1 MEQFHVNAGEGSTF
15 NRRQFLGGGL
25 TLGAGVLSTKR
36 AAPGTVLR
44 AASTKPAGSD
54 LGAIEHVVYLMQENR
69 SFDHYFGS
77 YKGVRGFNDHS
88 ATSLGAFAQPY
99 PDNTTRQPTGYQLP
113 FHLDT
118 RTGLG
123 ECMADL
129 NHSWLPQHLCWNNG
143 AMDSFVQ
150 THTSTQFEGPS
161 YGLLTMGYYTRADIP
176 YHYALADNFTICD
189 NYHCSIMGPTHPNRL
204 MAMSGTVDPAG
215 LHGGPVLTTESGSQ
229 PLFSVNWTTVPELLE
244 DVGVSWKTYTPPYQG
259 YVPGHAQDG
268 FGDAILPYF
277 SQYRRPSSPLYKKAF
292 LPTFPNDFAHDVH
305 TGTLPNVSW
314 IIPPNGYDEHP
325 PAPPAN
331 GAWFINRVL
340 ETLISNEKVWEKTVL
355 FIMYD
360 ENDGLFDHVAP
371 PFSPAGFRQCPHR
384 ASGVGLQS
392 SHASSFALLQRWL
405 RGLGRLRP
413 HVPDQV
419 PRRAVRDTIAKYLRL
434 EARDGRKLDL
444 RVAHERLQRNTSP
457 PALDYALPHRSSD
470 RAGLHRGGRQRGKRG
485 LGDVST
491 GDRPDHAH
499 PRARRGETA
508 LTIIILTHCLGG
520 DSSAGLLGTPDVAAI
535 H

>member
-25 TLGAGVLSTKR
+25 TLGVGVLSTSR
-36 AAPGTVLR
+36 EAPGTVLR

-77 YKGVRGFNDHS
+77 YKGVRGFNDHP

-99 PDNTTRQPTGYQLP
+99 PTNTTRQPTGYQLP

-371 PFSPAGFRQCPHR
+371 PFAPVGTRGEYVTAHPLPDSASALTGPLGLGFRVPMLVVSPFSR
-384 ASGVGLQS
+384 GGYVASDVFDHTSQIRFLEERFGIRS
-392 SHASSFALLQRWL
+392 PNISAW
-405 RGLGRLRP
+405 
-413 HVPDQV
+413 
-419 PRRAVRDTIAKYLRL
+419 RRATVGNLTSALHMNASNATPPHLPSTTHYRTEALTVQGCTEADVNEESGGSAMYPLATVQTMPTQEPG
-434 EARDGRKLDL
+434 EAR
-444 RVAHERLQRNTSP
+444 RL
-457 PALDYALPHRSSD
+457 
-470 RAGLHRGGRQRGKRG
+470 
-485 LGDVST
+485 
-491 GDRPDHAH
+491 
-499 PRARRGETA
+499 
-508 LTIIILTHCLGG
+508 
-520 DSSAGLLGTPDVAAI
+520 
-535 H
+535 